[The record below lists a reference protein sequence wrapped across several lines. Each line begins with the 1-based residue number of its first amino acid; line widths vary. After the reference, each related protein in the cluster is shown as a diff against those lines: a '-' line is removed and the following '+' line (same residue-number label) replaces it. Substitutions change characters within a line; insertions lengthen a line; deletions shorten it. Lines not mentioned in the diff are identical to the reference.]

1 MIKAWLL
8 IFIMSPLPNDD
19 YLGKVEVPLTSMAEC
34 RNAKRKLQ
42 MESPRV
48 SYVIFC
54 VTDDHH
60 AGRSVDPGVPLDF

>member
-8 IFIMSPLPNDD
+8 IFIMEPNDD

-34 RNAKRKLQ
+34 RNAQRRLQ
-42 MESPRV
+42 FEDHTVR
-48 SYVIFC
+48 YRILC

-60 AGRSVDPGVPLDF
+60 SGRSVDPGVPLDF

>member
-8 IFIMSPLPNDD
+8 IFIMAPNQED

-34 RNAKRKLQ
+34 ANAKRRLQ
-42 MESPRV
+42 FEDPEVR
-48 SYVIFC
+48 YTFIC

-60 AGRSVDPGVPLDF
+60 SGRRYDPGVPLD